1 MKWVVSVLLLI
12 NLAIGGYFIWV
23 RNSGSMQLDQYIP
36 LNADKIIL
44 QSAHIAG
51 DHRKKPS
58 GTENVTS
65 SEQICVEW
73 RGLLETD
80 LENGREAV
88 KTLASQRVLSVEEL
102 PVDRM
107 YWVIFPPLPSPE
119 AGNAKLRELTA
130 LNVQQAFIIKDGNWK
145 NGISLGL
152 YASEEAA
159 RRRLRE
165 IESTG
170 VSGLRLETKPK
181 DGTTYYYLIKSEDV
195 TTLKDLDIIRQ
206 TFPATTLTR
215 VACKK

>member
-23 RNSGSMQLDQYIP
+23 RNSSSMQLDQYIP

-130 LNVQQAFIIKDGNWK
+130 LKVQQAFIIKDGNWK

>member
-130 LNVQQAFIIKDGNWK
+130 LKVQQAFIIKDGNWK

-195 TTLKDLDIIRQ
+195 VTLKDLDIIRQ

>member
-23 RNSGSMQLDQYIP
+23 RNSGSMQLDQYTP

-130 LNVQQAFIIKDGNWK
+130 LKVQQAFIIKDGNWK

>member
-1 MKWVVSVLLLI
+1 VKWVVSMLLLI

-130 LNVQQAFIIKDGNWK
+130 LKVQQAFIIKDGNWI

-195 TTLKDLDIIRQ
+195 ATLKDLDIIRQ

>member
-1 MKWVVSVLLLI
+1 VKWVAGVLLLI

-23 RNSGSMQLDQYIP
+23 RDSGSLQLDQYIP
-36 LNADKIIL
+36 LNADKIVL

-51 DHRKKPS
+51 GHRNRPS
-58 GTENVTS
+58 GRENVTT

-88 KTLASQRVLSVEEL
+88 KKLASQRVLSVEEL
-102 PVDRM
+102 PVNRM
-107 YWVIFPPLPSPE
+107 YWVIFPPLPSPA
-119 AGNAKLRELTA
+119 AGNAKLREFTA
-130 LNVQQAFIIKDGNWK
+130 LNVQEAFIIKDGNWK

-181 DGTTYYYLIKSEDV
+181 DGTTYYYLIRSEDV
-195 TTLKDLDIIRQ
+195 ATLKDLDIIRQ

>member
-130 LNVQQAFIIKDGNWK
+130 LKVQQAFIIKDGNWK